1 MKIEGLLKEV
11 SRHSLVWCCREA
23 VLKEMTPELALE
35 GRIGTSRVK
44 DKKEVP
50 GRLAGVKVLGYEKAL
65 PASATISSSYGC
77 LGNKD
82 GKGGSHVLGK
92 PAGPG
97 LVVRHI
103 SQRTGKGLS
112 HPLGAGSTRQIS

>member
-1 MKIEGLLKEV
+1 MVKVCG
-11 SRHSLVWCCREA
+11 STRG
-23 VLKEMTPELALE
+23 LE

-50 GRLAGVKVLGYEKAL
+50 GRLAGVKVLGYEKAW

-82 GKGGSHVLGK
+82 GKG
-92 PAGPG
+92 
-97 LVVRHI
+97 VVMYWGNQQARDWL
-103 SQRTGKGLS
+103 SGTSLKGQ
-112 HPLGAGSTRQIS
+112 GRG

>member
-82 GKGGSHVLGK
+82 GKG
-92 PAGPG
+92 
-97 LVVRHI
+97 VVMYWGNQQARDWL
-103 SQRTGKGLS
+103 SGTSLKGQ
-112 HPLGAGSTRQIS
+112 GRG